1 MKESLINPSCRRKP
15 ASNALNLMDSGLRR
29 NDDRR
34 FNQGILKLPVL
45 LAGLLCSATAFG
57 GEVYVAA
64 VSHQSGSYLIEVDTL
79 VQMDEP
85 QVRSLLTDY
94 NNLGRVN
101 PAIEISEVLLTRGP
115 GDYRVRTVTE
125 ACIWFY
131 CMRVHQVQDVIESQD
146 GTVTALVVPEQSDF
160 RYGYARLNLWQ
171 EAEGT
176 RILIRSEVE
185 PDFWIPPLIGPWLI
199 KRKLLSETL
208 ETVDNLEQLAK
219 TPSVPHN

>member
-1 MKESLINPSCRRKP
+1 M
-15 ASNALNLMDSGLRR
+15 
-29 NDDRR
+29 
-34 FNQGILKLPVL
+34 KLPGL
-45 LAGLLCSATAFG
+45 LAGLLYCATAFG
-57 GEVYVAA
+57 GEVLVAS
-64 VSHQSGSYLIEVDTL
+64 VSHQSGSYLIEVDTR

-85 QVRSLLTDY
+85 QVRALLTDY

-101 PAIEISEVLLTRGP
+101 PAIEVSEILLTRRS

-125 ACIWFY
+125 ACVWFY
-131 CMRVHQVQDVIESQD
+131 CMRVHQVQDVIEAQD
-146 GTVTALVVPEQSDF
+146 GTVTALIVPELSDF

-171 EAEGT
+171 EADGT

-208 ETVDNLEQLAK
+208 ETVENLEQLAK
-219 TPSVPHN
+219 NPPVSQNTGP

>member
-1 MKESLINPSCRRKP
+1 MKL
-15 ASNALNLMDSGLRR
+15 LG
-29 NDDRR
+29 
-34 FNQGILKLPVL
+34 L
-45 LAGLLCSATAFG
+45 LAGLLCSAAALAG
-57 GEVYVAA
+57 QVYVAT
-64 VSHQSGSYLIEVDTL
+64 VSHQSGSYLVEVDML

-85 QVRSLLTDY
+85 RVRALLTDY

-101 PAIEISEVLLTRGP
+101 PAIEVSEILLTRGP

-125 ACIWFY
+125 ACVWFY
-131 CMRVHQVQDVIESQD
+131 CMHVHQVQDVIESPD
-146 GTVTALVVPEQSDF
+146 GSVTALVVPELSDF

-171 EAEGT
+171 EVDGT

-199 KRKLLSETL
+199 RRKLLSETL

-219 TPSVPHN
+219 NSPVPQNTHP

>member
-1 MKESLINPSCRRKP
+1 MK
-15 ASNALNLMDSGLRR
+15 
-29 NDDRR
+29 
-34 FNQGILKLPVL
+34 FQGL
-45 LAGLLCSATAFG
+45 LAGLLYGATALA

-64 VSHQSGSYLIEVDTL
+64 VSHQSGSYLVEVDTL
-79 VQMDEP
+79 VKIDES
-85 QVRSLLTDY
+85 QARTLLTDY

-101 PAIEISEVLLTRGP
+101 PAIEVSEILLTRGP
-115 GDYRVRTVTE
+115 GNYRVRTVTD

-146 GTVTALVVPEQSDF
+146 GTVTAIVVPELSDF

-171 EAEGT
+171 EANGT

-219 TPSVPHN
+219 TPPVPQNTHP